1 MNFQNSFVKCV
12 PNRIIF
18 SKIKF
23 FIYDWSDNRGYIDV
37 FYVISLTY
45 GIRGLVGL
53 TQVFIDE
60 KLMEL
65 PIGPVLQVFFFFV
78 GEGIKYIGGGRI
90 SS

>member
-1 MNFQNSFVKCV
+1 MF
-12 PNRIIF
+12 
-18 SKIKF
+18 
-23 FIYDWSDNRGYIDV
+23 

-65 PIGPVLQVFFFFV
+65 PIGPVLQVFFFFFV
-78 GEGIKYIGGGRI
+78 KEGIKYIGGGRI
-90 SS
+90 FFLAFIVFILLYSFFFIHFHFLFKIYKSLSYIN